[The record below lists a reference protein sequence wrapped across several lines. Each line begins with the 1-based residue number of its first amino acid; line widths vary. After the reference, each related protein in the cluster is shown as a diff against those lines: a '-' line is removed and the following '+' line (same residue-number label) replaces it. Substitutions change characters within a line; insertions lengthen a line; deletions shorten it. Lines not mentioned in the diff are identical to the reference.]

1 MTYRIGIDVGGTFTD
16 FVLVR
21 GDGSLAL
28 SKEPTS
34 WPDQSAGVLRG
45 IARLAAGEGLAPRA
59 LLEATEL
66 VVHGT
71 TTADNTMIEMNGART
86 GLLTTEGHRDEI
98 EIRRGYKEDI
108 WDPSAPPPVPI
119 AKRRH
124 RLGIPERLDFRG
136 NAVKPLDEAAVREA
150 ARRLARDGIESVA
163 VCLLFSYVNPAHE
176 RRVREILREELPQAR
191 VSLSHEVMPTAP
203 EFERTSTT
211 LVDAYVGPR
220 VEGYLR
226 RLEQALRDG
235 GYRADLLIMQSNG
248 GIMTAD
254 FLAKRAVA
262 SLGSGPTGGVM
273 AACALAE
280 RSGERD
286 VIAIDMGGTSYEACL
301 VRNAKP
307 TVKSSWSWQHRYL
320 VGLPMVELHSI
331 GAGGGSI
338 ARVEAGALR
347 VGPESAKADPGPICY
362 GRGGKLPT
370 VTDANLLLGYI
381 NPESLCGGDFK
392 LESAGVREAILE
404 QIGRPLGLDAVEA
417 AHGIFRIVNANMANA
432 IRRVSSHAGHDP
444 REHCMVVYGGNG
456 PVHAGMQAEEL
467 GIRRLLVPKTS
478 PAFSALGLLLADTV
492 VDAQRSYIVPSG
504 RADVA
509 RINAIFDELEREA
522 ARELEAARLS
532 RADLVFTRF
541 VNLCYPGQTFDM
553 AVPARVGADGRMTA
567 DDVAHTVAGFHD
579 LHEELHAFAVR
590 DEEPVLR
597 SVRVQ
602 THGRTRKPSL
612 PAQPPARGPLEGAL
626 RARRPAWFRGRFVG
640 TPVYDGD
647 ALGAGHVI
655 EGPAIVEERFTTIVV
670 YPGHVAALDRHGNY
684 AIEVPAWSGAG
695 AGERHE

>member
-1 MTYRIGIDVGGTFTD
+1 MRIGIDVGGTFTD

-21 GDGSLAL
+21 GDGSLTL
-28 SKEPTS
+28 GKEPTS
-34 WPDQSAGVLRG
+34 WPDQSQGVLAG
-45 IARLAAGEGLAPRA
+45 IARLAAAEGLAPRA

-71 TTADNTMIEMNGART
+71 TTADNTMIEMNGAKT
-86 GLLTTEGHRDEI
+86 GLLCSEGHRDEI

-136 NAVKPLDEAAVREA
+136 EVVKPLDEAAVRAA
-150 ARRLARDGIESVA
+150 ARRLGRDGIESIA
-163 VCLLFSYVNPAHE
+163 VCLLFSFVNPAHE
-176 RRVREILREELPQAR
+176 RRVRELLREELPQAR

-220 VEGYLR
+220 VERYLR
-226 RLEQALRDG
+226 RLEQALREG
-235 GYRADLLIMQSNG
+235 GYRAELLIMQSNG
-248 GIMTAD
+248 GIMTAE
-254 FLAKRAVA
+254 FLARRAVA

-273 AACALAE
+273 GACSLAS
-280 RSGERD
+280 RAGEQD

-301 VRNAKP
+301 VRNATP
-307 TVKSSWSWQHRYL
+307 TVKSSWNWQHRYL

-347 VGPESAKADPGPICY
+347 VGPESAKAVPGPICY
-362 GRGGKLPT
+362 GRGGRLAT

-381 NPESLCGGDFK
+381 NPEALCGGDFK
-392 LESAGVREAILE
+392 LESAGVAEAIRE

-417 AHGIFRIVNANMANA
+417 AYGIFRIVNANMANA

-444 REHCMVVYGGNG
+444 RRFTMVVYGGNG

-478 PAFSALGLLLADTV
+478 PAFSALGLLQADYS
-492 VDAQRSYIVPSG
+492 VDAQRSYITPSA
-504 RADVA
+504 RAEVA
-509 RINAIFDELEREA
+509 RVNAIFDELERA
-522 ARELEAARLS
+522 AEQELSAARLA
-532 RADLVFTRF
+532 RRDLHFSRF

-553 AVPARVGADGRMTA
+553 AVPAKTGADGRMTQA
-567 DDVAHTVAGFHD
+567 DLAATVAAFHD
-579 LHEELHAFAVR
+579 LHEELHAYAVR
-590 DEEPVLR
+590 EEEPVLR
-597 SVRVQ
+597 SVRVRTQ
-602 THGRTRKPSL
+602 GRTRKPEL
-612 PAQPPARGPLEGAL
+612 PEQPAARGPLAAAL
-626 RARRPAWFRGRFVG
+626 RARRAAWFGGRFVD

-647 ALGAGHVI
+647 RLGAGHRI

-670 YPGHVAALDRHGNY
+670 YPGQVAQLDRLGNY
-684 AIEVPAWSGAG
+684 QIELP
-695 AGERHE
+695 GERT

>member
-1 MTYRIGIDVGGTFTD
+1 MSYRIGIDVGGTFTD
-16 FVLVR
+16 FVLAR
-21 GDGSLAL
+21 ADGSLAL

-34 WPDQSAGVLRG
+34 WPDQSEGVLRG
-45 IARLAAGEGLAPRA
+45 IARLAAGEGMAPRA

-71 TTADNTMIEMNGART
+71 TTADNTMIEMNGAKT

-108 WDPSAPPPVPI
+108 WDPAAPPPVPI

-136 NAVKPLDEAAVREA
+136 AVVTPLDEEAVRAA
-150 ARRLARDGIESVA
+150 ARRLARDGIESIA

-176 RRVREILREELPQAR
+176 QRVRELLREELPQAR

-220 VEGYLR
+220 VEHYLR

-273 AACALAE
+273 GACALAE

-301 VRNAKP
+301 VRGARP
-307 TVKSSWSWQHRYL
+307 PVKSSWNWQHRYL

-347 VGPESAKADPGPICY
+347 VGPESAKAVPGPICY
-362 GRGGKLPT
+362 GRGGKRPT

-392 LESAGVREAILE
+392 LESAGVADAIRE

-444 REHCMVVYGGNG
+444 RQFTMVVYGGNG

-492 VDAQRSYIVPSG
+492 VDAQRSYIVPS
-504 RADVA
+504 RQADVA
-509 RINAIFDELEREA
+509 RVNAIFDELERA
-522 ARELEAARLS
+522 AEQELATAKLARK
-532 RADLVFTRF
+532 DLAFRHF

-553 AVPARVGADGRMTA
+553 AVPAQVGADGRMRA
-567 DDVAHTVAGFHD
+567 QDLERTVAAFHD

-602 THGRTRKPSL
+602 TLGRTRKPSL
-612 PAQPPARGPLEGAL
+612 PEQAPARGPLESAL
-626 RARRPAWFRGRFVG
+626 RARRPAYFGGRFVD
-640 TPVYDGD
+640 TPVYDGE
-647 ALGAGHVI
+647 ALGAGHRI

-670 YPGHVAALDRHGNY
+670 YPGHVAELDRHGNY
-684 AIEVPAWSGAG
+684 AIELPARAG
-695 AGERHE
+695 G